1 VDSLKRVEE
10 LCKAGARWITL
21 KTGAYRPVDL
31 SLPARAVT
39 LASAGQAWSAH
50 CRRSWR
56 RHRPEPG
63 AQDERGGIPLRRYLD
78 KLAAQGE
85 YIPAIALGGRVHLQ
99 RSDLQGLR
107 ALRVLCQADGRVK
120 LMAGHAVRWLRRG
133 LPRTWAKRS
142 GLRSA
147 HLGRAFRNDGGWD
160 LCDLD
165 RVAGKVRR
173 SPQQASARRD
183 QLLHLLPARGA
194 GPAAVDGRSAEGF
207 RLNTLTERIS
217 RRWRQRRTASGISN
231 WSTMLPGTKPKQSW
245 LS

>member
-85 YIPAIALGGRVHLQ
+85 YIPAIALGGEGSPSKI
-99 RSDLQGLR
+99 RSSR
-107 ALRVLCQADGRVK
+107 ASRFARLMSSWWPCQADGR
-120 LMAGHAVRWLRRG
+120 A
-133 LPRTWAKRS
+133 RS
-142 GLRSA
+142 PLA
-147 HLGRAFRNDGGWD
+147 AA
-160 LCDLD
+160 
-165 RVAGKVRR
+165 RVAKNLGK
-173 SPQQASARRD
+173 AI
-183 QLLHLLPARGA
+183 GA
-194 GPAAVDGRSAEGF
+194 QICPSWSSVSE
-207 RLNTLTERIS
+207 
-217 RRWRQRRTASGISN
+217 RRWMRSLWPRPSCGKSKAIASTSFR
-231 WSTMLPGTKPKQSW
+231 
-245 LS
+245 